1 MSSRPSVFHTFT
13 AQLRAVLPGVRA
25 TRTTTLALLT
35 LGLLWA
41 ESVSLPRIAATLPLP
56 AQDSS
61 LERRLRRFLANAA
74 LHVVPVWQ
82 AVLPRLLADC
92 AGQQLVFVFDPTP
105 QNDHATILC
114 LGLVVRHR
122 VLPVAWRVVPQQSQA
137 WPKRQ
142 ATYVRIL
149 LHEVD
154 AALPA
159 GCSATLLADR
169 GVSSAGV
176 IDACR
181 TVGWHFVL
189 RLNAREHRG
198 AHIRQHGQERPL
210 WDLVT
215 VPGQRWS
222 GRVQVFRQ
230 AGWRR
235 VWLTI
240 HWATDAKTPWVL
252 LTDLPGPARAA
263 RLYRRRMRAEATYA
277 DLKRRGFNI
286 EASKLRDLTRLDRLL
301 LAVHL
306 AYWWAEQLGLRV
318 IRRGQRRRYDRVDR
332 RDKSVLRLGLC
343 VLHDP
348 QEQATSPPL
357 PFRWRDGEWHF
368 PLPT

>member
-1 MSSRPSVFHTFT
+1 MRCCPGCVRPAPPRWRCSCSACSGPT
-13 AQLRAVLPGVRA
+13 ASACPG
-25 TRTTTLALLT
+25 
-35 LGLLWA
+35 
-41 ESVSLPRIAATLPLP
+41 LPLP
-56 AQDSS
+56 AQDNSQ
-61 LERRLRRFLANAA
+61 ERRLRRFLVNAA
-74 LHVVPVWQ
+74 LHVAPVWH
-82 AVLPRLLADC
+82 AVQPRLLADC
-92 AGQQLVFVFDPTP
+92 AGQDLVFVFDPTP
-105 QNDHATILC
+105 QNDRATILC

-122 VLPVAWRVVPQQSQA
+122 VLPVAWRVVPQQSTA

-181 TVGWHFVL
+181 TVGWHYVL
-189 RLNAREHRG
+189 RLNARAHRG

-215 VPGQRWS
+215 GPGQRWS

-230 AGWRR
+230 AGWRS

-240 HWATDAKTPWVL
+240 HWANDATAPWVL
-252 LTDLPGPARAA
+252 ITDVPGPGRAV
-263 RLYRRRMRAEATYA
+263 RLYRRRMRAEATSQ
-277 DLKRRGFNI
+277 DLKSRGFTI
-286 EASKLRDLTRLDRLL
+286 EASKVRDLNRLNRLL

-318 IRRGQRRRYDRVDR
+318 IRQGQRRRYDRADR
-332 RDKSVLRLGLC
+332 RDHSVLRLGLR
-343 VLHDP
+343 VMHDLL
-348 QEQATSPPL
+348 EQATLPPL
-357 PFRWRDGEWHF
+357 PFRWRDGVWCF
-368 PLPT
+368 TLPS

>member
-1 MSSRPSVFHTFT
+1 MASKRSVFHTFT
-13 AQLRAVLPGVRA
+13 AQLRAVLPDLRA
-25 TRTTTLALLT
+25 TRTTTLALLI

-61 LERRLRRFLANAA
+61 LERRLRRLLANTA
-74 LHVVPVWQ
+74 LHVVPVWH

-92 AGQQLVFVFDPTP
+92 AGQELVFVFDPTP
-105 QNDHATILC
+105 QNNRATILC
-114 LGLVVRHR
+114 LGLLVRHR
-122 VLPVAWRVVPQQSQA
+122 VLPVAWRVVAQQEQA

-149 LHEVD
+149 LHEVN

-159 GCSATLLADR
+159 GCTATLLADR

-181 TVGWHFVL
+181 TVGWHYVL

-198 AHIRQHGQERPL
+198 AHIRQHGQTRPL

-215 VPGQRWS
+215 APGQRWQ
-222 GRVQVFRQ
+222 GRVQVFRE
-230 AGWRR
+230 AGWRS

-240 HWATDAKTPWVL
+240 HWAADARSPWVL
-252 LTDLPGPARAA
+252 ITDVPGRARAA
-263 RLYRRRMRAEATYA
+263 RLYRRRMRCEATYE

-286 EASKLRDLTRLDRLL
+286 EASKLQDLDRLNRLL
-301 LAVHL
+301 LALHL

-332 RDKSVLRLGLC
+332 RDKSVLRLGLR
-343 VLHDP
+343 VVADLL
-348 QEQATSPPL
+348 EQGKSPPL
-357 PFRWRDGEWHF
+357 PFRWHAGAWRFTF
-368 PLPT
+368 PI